1 MELDLIQNIAQ
12 IAPGFIGVAVNKLMT
27 GDPRVENFNDNI
39 FKFFLYA
46 GASWLL
52 ATISAF
58 ALGQIQYRVS
68 QTGFITI
75 SMMSA
80 TLLGVLWPTIIRS
93 KALSLANCINLA
105 LGQNE
110 VFLDEKIMEH
120 VSHDNK
126 PHYYEV
132 YRNSQMIAS
141 GWAEHISNTERA
153 MSLIKVDGFNVDEM
167 KEIRNIVWQ
176 ESDMVIKEYT
186 MPEKIS

>member
-27 GDPRVENFNDNI
+27 GDPRVENFNDNV

-46 GASWLL
+46 GASWFL

-58 ALGQIQYRVS
+58 ALGQIQCYVS

-80 TLLGVLWPTIIRS
+80 ALLGILWPAIIRS
-93 KALSLANCINLA
+93 KALGLANCLNLA

-132 YRNSQMIAS
+132 YRNGQMIAS

>member
-27 GDPRVENFNDNI
+27 GDPRLENFNDNI

-52 ATISAF
+52 ATISTF
-58 ALGQIQYRVS
+58 ALGQIQCRVS

-93 KALSLANCINLA
+93 KALNLANCINLA

-132 YRNSQMIAS
+132 YRNGQMIAS